1 MRFFKRQK
9 KARGKETKGRIR
21 KRFLPFVIA
30 IIVTSALLSLPLS
43 FRSFSLHIGKPA
55 PFDIRAF
62 RTIQYIDE
70 EKTEALRREA
80 ESRVPLQYV
89 AVSFAN
95 TEAEDALRDCFRL
108 IREAK
113 LRAPL
118 TAEHLQALRSS
129 LPISLSIQSLTTL
142 LQSKENLSQLEDRAI
157 QVLRLVMQGNI
168 RDNEEDLKMAR
179 ERAIALVMRTFP
191 PTKEATA
198 IAELVSKAVRANLI
212 VDMQATKKLR
222 EKARSSVKP
231 VYERIMF
238 GELIV
243 RKGEKITPEIYNKLL
258 ALGLVGRLPP
268 LKDVTSLFFAVLLSY
283 SIILLFLFHYK
294 REIYDDLK
302 LQSLLWLLLFLGF
315 LGFKFGIS
323 FQFTPAIVS
332 AAVSISLASL
342 LGGETATI
350 VLPFLALLMS
360 LSAGGE
366 MQIGA
371 IGVLAGG
378 VGIVSTLRLRERM
391 DILKSSLALAVTV
404 ILSSFLL
411 GNWGGREAIPFA
423 LFWGTISAI
432 LGIVI
437 AWLGVSILERL
448 FGITTHFQLLELAN
462 PEAPIL
468 RELLLNAPGSYQ
480 HSIITA
486 NLAEAAAKAIGADAL
501 LCRVSALYHDIG
513 KMKRPLY
520 FIENQLGEN
529 IHESLTPSLSSL
541 VIISHVRDGV
551 EMAKKAKLPPK
562 VIEIIAQHH
571 GTSLVSYFYHR
582 ALGERPEEVEEVKY
596 RYEGPKPQSKEAAI
610 VMLADSVEAAVRA
623 LPEKTQANVE
633 ALVDR
638 IINQKL
644 ADGQL
649 DEADIS
655 FKDLKRIK
663 SAFLSIL
670 TALMHKR
677 LEYPTE
683 EEMRVGSQDYRAK
696 QDTKEIKEAVV
707 KKNSEEN
714 N

>member
-1 MRFFKRQK
+1 MRLFKRQK
-9 KARGKETKGRIR
+9 KAKEKEVKGRM
-21 KRFLPFVIA
+21 KKHFLPFAIA
-30 IIVTSALLSLPLS
+30 IVLTSTLLSLPLS
-43 FRSFSLHIGKPA
+43 FRSLSFHIGKPA

-62 RTIQYIDE
+62 RTIQYVDE
-70 EKTEALRREA
+70 GKTEALRREA
-80 ESRVPLQYV
+80 ENRVPPQYV

-108 IREAK
+108 IREAR
-113 LRAPL
+113 LRGTL
-118 TAEHLQALRSS
+118 TSEHLQSLRAS
-129 LPISLSIQSLTTL
+129 LPISLTIQSLTTL
-142 LQSKENLSQLEDRAI
+142 LHTKENLSPLEDKAI
-157 QVLRLVMQGNI
+157 QILRLVMQGNI

-191 PTKEATA
+191 PTKETTA
-198 IAELVSKAVRANLI
+198 VAELVSKAVRANLV
-212 VDMQATKKLR
+212 VDMQATRKLR

-238 GELIV
+238 GELIA
-243 RKGEKITPEIYNKLL
+243 RKGEKITPDIFNRLL

-268 LKDVTSLFFAVLLSY
+268 LKDAATLFFAVLLSY

-294 REIYDDLK
+294 RAIYDDLK
-302 LQSLLWLLLFLGF
+302 LQSLLWLLLFLAF
-315 LGFKFGIS
+315 LGFKLGIS

-332 AAVSISLASL
+332 AAVCISLASL
-342 LGGETATI
+342 LGGEAATI
-350 VLPFLALLMS
+350 VLPFLCLLMS

-371 IGVLAGG
+371 MGVLAGG

-391 DILKSSLALAVTV
+391 DILKSSLALAGTV

-411 GNWGGREAIPFA
+411 GNWGGREWLPFA

-448 FGITTHFQLLELAN
+448 FGITTAFQLLELAN

-486 NLAEAAAKAIGADAL
+486 NLAEAAAKAVGADAL

-513 KMKRPLY
+513 KVKRPLY

-551 EMAKKAKLPPK
+551 EMAEKAKLPSK

-582 ALGERPEEVEEVKY
+582 ALGGRPEEVEEVKY

-677 LEYPTE
+677 LEYPME
-683 EEMRVGSQDYRAK
+683 EEAKVGGQDNRAK
-696 QDTKEIKEAVV
+696 QNNIKEAVV